1 MLSTLSN
8 AIDRFNDK
16 EGEITSMLIYPL
28 LVIVIYEVFMRYVFN
43 APTSWGFEATT
54 FLYGVH
60 YMFGLAYT
68 DVHDGHVK
76 VDIFTARM
84 SKRNQ
89 ALIGILTNC
98 TIFLPVFTCMAIWA
112 VKFAATSVAGLER
125 NSTSWA
131 PPIWP
136 FKIIMA
142 MTFIFLLL
150 QGVSNLLKHIRA
162 LGEE

>member
-1 MLSTLSN
+1 MLNILPKT
-8 AIDRFNDK
+8 IDAFNNK
-16 EGEITSMLIYPL
+16 EGEVTSMLIYPL

-84 SKRNQ
+84 SKRTQ

-112 VKFAATSVAGLER
+112 VKFAITSTAGLER

>member
-1 MLSTLSN
+1 MLSNISK
-8 AIDRFNDK
+8 AIDTFNDK
-16 EGEITSMLIYPL
+16 EGEVTSMLIYPL
-28 LVIVIYEVFMRYVFN
+28 LVIVIYEVFMRYAFN
-43 APTSWGFEATT
+43 SPTSWGFEATT
-54 FLYGVH
+54 FLYGIH

-76 VDIFTARM
+76 VDIFTSIM

-89 ALIGILTNC
+89 AIIGILTTC
-98 TIFLPVFTCMAIWA
+98 TIFLPVFTCMSIWA

-131 PPIWP
+131 PSIWP

-150 QGVSNLLKHIRA
+150 QGVSNLIKHIRA
-162 LGEE
+162 LSE

>member
-1 MLSTLSN
+1 MLSNISK
-8 AIDRFNDK
+8 AIDKFNDK

-54 FLYGVH
+54 FLYGMH
-60 YMFGLAYT
+60 YMFGMAYT

-76 VDIFTARM
+76 VDIFTSIM
-84 SKRNQ
+84 SKRKQ
-89 ALIGILTNC
+89 AIIGISTSC
-98 TIFLPVFTCMAIWA
+98 VIFLPVFTCMSIWA

-125 NSTSWA
+125 NSTSWG
-131 PPIWP
+131 PHIWP

-150 QGVSNLLKHIRA
+150 QGVSNLIKQIRA
-162 LGEE
+162 LSE